1 MQFTQLQSILVV
13 LGFFTVGD
21 LIASRTRVLVSMRFV
36 SSAMILAAF
45 WLGMPADLFR
55 ITGLMSLAMTFIPV
69 LMAHMG
75 TMIDGRAMLAQYRTV
90 PIALATV
97 RAASA
102 TRPRKKRSS
111 KAASCRKCSFPASRL
126 LQ

>member
-1 MQFTQLQSILVV
+1 MRLTQLQSILVV

-111 KAASCRKCSFPASRL
+111 KAASCRKCSSPASRL

>member
-1 MQFTQLQSILVV
+1 MRLTQLQSILVV

-75 TMIDGRAMLAQYRTV
+75 TMIED
-90 PIALATV
+90 
-97 RAASA
+97 
-102 TRPRKKRSS
+102 RKSVV
-111 KAASCRKCSFPASRL
+111 
-126 LQ
+126 

>member
-1 MQFTQLQSILVV
+1 MRLTQLQSILVV

-102 TRPRKKRSS
+102 TRPREKRSS